1 MWGFALLLVLQEL
14 WTYQGFFLV
23 GFKLYTS
30 GSWFNYNHWVNVLY
44 LYLCFVSIINVG
56 SRFSTKNLN
65 FSFLG
70 QLFQYYLLGLKA
82 CRLRFPSHAFV
93 PIGTWEVPSALF
105 MCRSALQECWMVS
118 WVPSLCLNFGPIWTP
133 FLRFF

>member
-1 MWGFALLLVLQEL
+1 MNKNQKMWGFALLLVLQEL

-56 SRFSTKNLN
+56 SRFSTKNMN

-82 CRLRFPSHAFV
+82 CRLRFASFGIRAQVLKSVFYPFYL
-93 PIGTWEVPSALF
+93 LF
-105 MCRSALQECWMVS
+105 PVIILSCSFCVLY
-118 WVPSLCLNFGPIWTP
+118 SL
-133 FLRFF
+133 FLFCDAH